1 MISLNDITAANNLLV
16 SLGGED
22 QMNRIAATAID
33 RSLELQHRV
42 DRALKYAAE
51 APANSMH
58 AKNIAR
64 ILDGSITVDD
74 ELNEVSE
81 QNLPTPKRLKAVSTG
96 GQKKTKTTAVRGEGL
111 RGRSTKER
119 KAFREWLQ
127 EHNIDLPKYG
137 PIDQSYVDA
146 FDESVANRARGSV
159 SA

>member
-1 MISLNDITAANNLLV
+1 MINLSDITAANNLLV

-51 APANSMH
+51 APPNSLH
-58 AKNIAR
+58 AKNMAR

-74 ELNEVSE
+74 ELNEVAE
-81 QNLPTPKRLKAVSTG
+81 QHLPAPQRLRAVAAKS
-96 GQKKTKTTAVRGEGL
+96 AARGPGL
-111 RGRSTKER
+111 KGRSTKER
-119 KAFREWLQ
+119 KEFRDWLAA
-127 EHNIDLPKYG
+127 HNIDLPRYG
-137 PIDQSYVDA
+137 PLDQSYVDA
-146 FDESVANRARGSV
+146 FDEAVTKKSKSSV

>member
-16 SLGGED
+16 SLGAED
-22 QMNRIAATAID
+22 QMSRIAATAID

-51 APANSMH
+51 APANSVH
-58 AKNIAR
+58 AKNLAR

-81 QNLPTPKRLKAVSTG
+81 QHLPTPKRLKAVSTG
-96 GQKKTKTTAVRGEGL
+96 GRKTAKPTAVRGEGL

-119 KAFREWLQ
+119 KEFRDWLQ

-146 FDESVANRARGSV
+146 FDEAMANRDRGSV